1 MTDAE
6 PADGDSSTSERVE
19 ATYWKGVLDGH
30 TTYYRIV
37 VHSEDGILGAD
48 YITEGGRHH
57 ETTAHDILLGSKAA
71 EVFVRIK
78 DVNETPF
85 ADR

>member
-1 MTDAE
+1 MTDTE
-6 PADGDSSTSERVE
+6 PTDSDSSTSERAE

-30 TTYYRIV
+30 TTFYRIV
-37 VHSEDGILGAD
+37 VHGDGILRAD
-48 YITEGGRHH
+48 YITEGGHHH

-85 ADR
+85 ADQ

>member
-6 PADGDSSTSERVE
+6 PTDGDSSASERGE
-19 ATYWKGVLDGH
+19 ATYWKAVLNGH
-30 TTYYRIV
+30 TTFYRIV
-37 VHSEDGILGAD
+37 VHGEDGILKAD

-57 ETTAHDILLGSKAA
+57 ETTVPDILLGSKAA

-85 ADR
+85 AHR